1 MKPLGVVQL
10 LNGNV
15 TARSNQAREAEPS
28 VRLTCK
34 GPDLPIGECS
44 EKGSEGDWSLDGSL
58 DTGILN
64 ESDLDVLVSQVPA
77 RQLVRPVGL
86 RLNDLRGHKRR
97 SSLRI
102 LAERRRLA
110 RQQRLRRHP
119 GA

>member
-15 TARSNQAREAEPS
+15 TARSNQAREAESS

-44 EKGSEGDWSLDGSL
+44 EKGSEGDWSHDGSL
-58 DTGILN
+58 DAGIPG
-64 ESDLDVLVSQVPA
+64 ESYLDVLVGQVPT

-86 RLNDLRGHKRR
+86 RVNALK
-97 SSLRI
+97 
-102 LAERRRLA
+102 
-110 RQQRLRRHP
+110 
-119 GA
+119 GAQ